1 MNFGPNHYVPILK
14 VKAGE
19 KKALR
24 SIAARWRPMITPL
37 LEIVEWKKDKK
48 DSVTDHLETA
58 FKGLSD
64 SVRPYARCFLDAREI
79 ESEGTEA
86 VAEAFERAD
95 TEGMVFTPVTGIA
108 RDIGVD
114 AALSHNANGIALR
127 LTRQEFE
134 GGQIPRMLPAFLSR
148 HSLAPGGVDLIVDLG
163 SVEEM
168 VTEGVVAL
176 TSSFLAETPDHGSW
190 RTLTVTASAFP
201 KALGSVKGSSHG
213 FLERTEWKAWRDA
226 LYLNRG
232 RLARL
237 PAFGDCAI
245 QHPSGVEGFDFKT
258 MQGSASIRY
267 TLSDNWLIVKGRGT
281 RRVSPSKQFPGL
293 ADQLVNG
300 HLSVHFAGSAH
311 CIGCTGVAA
320 AADGAAKFGSLTVW
334 RWLGTTHHITRAV
347 DGIVS
352 LTWP

>member
-48 DSVTDHLETA
+48 ESITDHLKTA
-58 FKGLSD
+58 FKDLSD
-64 SVRPYARCFLDAREI
+64 SVRPYTRCFLDAREI
-79 ESEGTEA
+79 ESEGTKA
-86 VAEAFERAD
+86 VAEAFEKAD
-95 TEGMVFTPVTGIA
+95 SEGMVFTPVTGIT
-108 RDIGVD
+108 RVDGVS
-114 AALSHNANGIALR
+114 AALSSAANGVALR
-127 LTRQEFE
+127 LTRREFE
-134 GGQIPRMLPAFLSR
+134 EGQIPLLLPAFLSR
-148 HSLAPGGVDLIVDLG
+148 HGLVPGGVDLIVDLG

-168 VTEGVVAL
+168 VSEGVAAL

-201 KALGSVKGSSHG
+201 KALGGVKGSSHG
-213 FLERTEWKAWRDA
+213 FLERSEWKAWRDT
-226 LYLNRG
+226 LYASRG
-232 RLARL
+232 RLTRL
-237 PAFGDCAI
+237 PAFGDCGI

-267 TLSDNWLIVKGRGT
+267 TLPDSWLIVKGRGT
-281 RRVSPSKQFPGL
+281 RKVSPSKQFPGL

-300 HLSVHFAGSAH
+300 HLKAHFAGSAH
-311 CIGCTGVAA
+311 CTGCTGVAA
-320 AADGAAKFGSLTVW
+320 AADGAEKLGSLTVW

-347 DGIVS
+347 DGIAS